1 MSTWDA
7 VDHYYSGQ
15 GVVMGAERD
24 AQGNPKGFEA
34 FGNVSDLKISVAT
47 SVTEHKESHTGQR
60 GTDKRLT
67 TETKCTFSMTLENFV
82 ASNLASALRGSKTTV
97 TTGSVVDAPIKV
109 YLGKVTALPH
119 IKISAV
125 SIEDGVT
132 PLVLGTDYW
141 VNESAG
147 SIKFAAAIAD
157 VVDGDELTISYTYA
171 EHFKVDALT
180 EAVKEMSLR
189 FEGLNTAE
197 DNAPVIVEIFKINT
211 DPLQELA
218 LISDN
223 IQQIVLEGSVL
234 LDATKT
240 EGSKYFRALQ
250 TV

>member
-24 AQGNPKGFEA
+24 AQGNPKGYEA
-34 FGNVSDLKISVAT
+34 FGNVSDLKVSVAT

-82 ASNLASALRGSKTTV
+82 SSNLASALRGSKAV
-97 TTGSVVDAPIKV
+97 VASGSVVDAPIKV

-125 SIEDGVT
+125 AIDDGVT

-141 VNESAG
+141 VNEAAG
-147 SIKFAAAIAD
+147 SVKFADTITGLT
-157 VVDGDELTISYTYA
+157 DGEEVLISYTYA
-171 EHFKVDALT
+171 EHVKVDALT
-180 EAVKEMSLR
+180 EAAKELSLR

-197 DNAPVIVEIFKINT
+197 GDVPVIVEIFKINT
-211 DPLQELA
+211 DPLKELS
-218 LISDN
+218 LISDT

-234 LDATKT
+234 LDSTKT